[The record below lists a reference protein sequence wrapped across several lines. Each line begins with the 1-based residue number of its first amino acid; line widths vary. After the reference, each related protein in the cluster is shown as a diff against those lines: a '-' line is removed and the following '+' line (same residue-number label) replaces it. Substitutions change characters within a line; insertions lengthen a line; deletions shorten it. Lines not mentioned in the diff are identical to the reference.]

1 MNVLLHKV
9 FQLWKQMDN
18 KTLANSEVFNPL
30 RIIVLCHQK
39 MGIPSGEPNFHPIAK
54 FSNEEKFINTKHT
67 KLMQHKKIE
76 HGVKEPFT
84 F

>member
-1 MNVLLHKV
+1 
-9 FQLWKQMDN
+9 MDN
-18 KTLANSEVFNPL
+18 NTLANSKVFNPL

-39 MGIPSGEPNFHPIAK
+39 MGIPSGEPSFHPIAK
-54 FSNEEKFINTKHT
+54 LSNEEKFRNTKQT
-67 KLMQHKKIE
+67 KLMEHKRIE

>member
-1 MNVLLHKV
+1 
-9 FQLWKQMDN
+9 MDN
-18 KTLANSEVFNPL
+18 KTPTNSEMFNPL
-30 RIIVLCHQK
+30 KIIVLCLQK
-39 MGIPSGEPNFHPIAK
+39 MGIPISEPSFHPIVK
-54 FSNEEKFINTKHT
+54 FSNEEKFRNTKHT

>member
-1 MNVLLHKV
+1 
-9 FQLWKQMDN
+9 MDN
-18 KTLANSEVFNPL
+18 KTPANSKVFNPL

-39 MGIPSGEPNFHPIAK
+39 MGIPSGEPYFHLIAK
-54 FSNEEKFINTKHT
+54 LFNEEKFRNTKHT

-76 HGVKEPFT
+76 HDVKEPFT